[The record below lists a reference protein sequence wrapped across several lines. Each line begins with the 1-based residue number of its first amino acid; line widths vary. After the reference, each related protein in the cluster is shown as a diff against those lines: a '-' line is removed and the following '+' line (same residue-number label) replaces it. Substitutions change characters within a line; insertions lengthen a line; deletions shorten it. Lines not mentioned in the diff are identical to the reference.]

1 MRINYTILKDLL
13 RKSTVILIVLALV
26 QVLYV
31 SEQPVIPETLEEYTK
46 INGSNPIRF
55 SADSGFY
62 EQGFSLEMEAEGI
75 LPKGAQI
82 RYTLDGSEPGIRSTL
97 YEGPVRLEVP
107 DAPAGT
113 DKKSVPDQNT
123 DAEKETAA
131 EEGAEDS
138 QTENMLQADENG
150 VETEERA
157 EERTEEWAEERGG
170 ERAEGWT
177 EAVFDSEADDDSEE
191 MGESL
196 SSGGRQE
203 TDTGGASYLADN
215 PAAGTRVY
223 TVRAKIICG
232 EEETRTQ
239 YAVYGIQK

>member
-131 EEGAEDS
+131 EAGAGDS
-138 QTENMLQADENG
+138 QTENMLRTDEKG
-150 VETEERA
+150 IETEERAEERA
-157 EERTEEWAEERGG
+157 EERTEER
-170 ERAEGWT
+170 T

>member
-13 RKSTVILIVLALV
+13 RKSAVILIVLALV

-123 DAEKETAA
+123 DAEKDTAA
-131 EEGAEDS
+131 
-138 QTENMLQADENG
+138 
-150 VETEERA
+150 
-157 EERTEEWAEERGG
+157 
-170 ERAEGWT
+170 
-177 EAVFDSEADDDSEE
+177 
-191 MGESL
+191 
-196 SSGGRQE
+196 
-203 TDTGGASYLADN
+203 
-215 PAAGTRVY
+215 
-223 TVRAKIICG
+223 
-232 EEETRTQ
+232 
-239 YAVYGIQK
+239 

>member
-13 RKSTVILIVLALV
+13 RKSAVILIVLALV

-131 EEGAEDS
+131 EAGAEDS
-138 QTENMLQADENG
+138 QTENMLRTDEKG
-150 VETEERA
+150 IETEERAEERA
-157 EERTEEWAEERGG
+157 EERTEER
-170 ERAEGWT
+170 T

-203 TDTGGASYLADN
+203 TGTGGASYLADN

-232 EEETRTQ
+232 EEETGTQ

>member
-13 RKSTVILIVLALV
+13 RKSAVILIVLALV
-26 QVLYV
+26 QVLYI

-82 RYTLDGSEPGIRSTL
+82 RYTLDGSEAGIRSTL

-123 DAEKETAA
+123 DAEKDTAA
-131 EEGAEDS
+131 GAGAGDS
-138 QTENMLQADENG
+138 QTENMLRTDEKG
-150 VETEERA
+150 IETEERAEERA
-157 EERTEEWAEERGG
+157 EERTEEWAEER
-170 ERAEGWT
+170 AEEWT

>member
-13 RKSTVILIVLALV
+13 RKSAVILIVLALV
-26 QVLYV
+26 QVLYI

-123 DAEKETAA
+123 DAEKDTAA
-131 EEGAEDS
+131 EAGAEDS
-138 QTENMLQADENG
+138 QTANMLQADEKG
-150 VETEERA
+150 IETEERA
-157 EERTEEWAEERGG
+157 E

>member
-13 RKSTVILIVLALV
+13 RKSAVILIVLALV

-123 DAEKETAA
+123 DPEKETAA
-131 EEGAEDS
+131 EAGAEDS

-157 EERTEEWAEERGG
+157 EERTG
-170 ERAEGWT
+170 GWT
-177 EAVFDSEADDDSEE
+177 DAVFDSEADDDS
-191 MGESL
+191 
-196 SSGGRQE
+196 
-203 TDTGGASYLADN
+203 
-215 PAAGTRVY
+215 
-223 TVRAKIICG
+223 
-232 EEETRTQ
+232 
-239 YAVYGIQK
+239 

>member
-13 RKSTVILIVLALV
+13 RKSAVILIVLALV

-131 EEGAEDS
+131 EAGAEDS
-138 QTENMLQADENG
+138 QTENMLRTDEKG
-150 VETEERA
+150 IETEERA
-157 EERTEEWAEERGG
+157 E

>member
-13 RKSTVILIVLALV
+13 RKSAVILIVLALV
-26 QVLYV
+26 QVLYI

-123 DAEKETAA
+123 DAEKDTAA
-131 EEGAEDS
+131 EAGAEDS
-138 QTENMLQADENG
+138 QTENMLQADEKG
-150 VETEERA
+150 IETEERA
-157 EERTEEWAEERGG
+157 EEW
-170 ERAEGWT
+170 AEGWT